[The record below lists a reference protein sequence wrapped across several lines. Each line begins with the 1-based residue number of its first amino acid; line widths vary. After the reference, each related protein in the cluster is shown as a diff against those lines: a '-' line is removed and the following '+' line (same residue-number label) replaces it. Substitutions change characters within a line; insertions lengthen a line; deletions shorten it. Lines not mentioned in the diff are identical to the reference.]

1 MNIFSSSAIVNES
14 YFKLVNDLIV
24 SIEDVIQKVTGKYK
38 NKDEVN
44 DLFSILTVSFFS
56 FIYKFYFF
64 LN

>member
-14 YFKLVNDLIV
+14 YFKTVNDLIV

-44 DLFSILTVSFFS
+44 ELFSILTVSFFS
-56 FIYKFYFF
+56 FIY
-64 LN
+64 